1 MKHKIVGVIGGSECT
16 SEEYRI
22 AEEVGRLIAK
32 AGALLVCGGRTG
44 VMEAACKGAS
54 EAKGITIGVLPSD
67 DVHQANPY
75 VTIPIATG
83 MGIGRN
89 IIIVRSAAA
98 LIAINGRYG
107 TISEISF
114 ALQLGKPVFAL
125 KPWLNIPGVQLVE
138 TASEAVEKAIKSID

>member
-1 MKHKIVGVIGGSECT
+1 
-16 SEEYRI
+16 RI